1 MKHDKYW
8 FCAYTSDQ
16 IGQSKIEN
24 QVVECGSEL
33 FVRIFDNRQANQNI
47 SWYSYN
53 TQDGWYSCSYH
64 RQLKWRPLIFAKIA
78 SKQHDASFDL
88 YLS

>member
-24 QVVECGSEL
+24 QVVECGSEF

-53 TQDGWYSCSYH
+53 TQDG
-64 RQLKWRPLIFAKIA
+64 
-78 SKQHDASFDL
+78 
-88 YLS
+88 